1 LTKLRYFLKE
11 HAAGITVSIRS
22 GPLVGMRW
30 GLFTSMDFIRGD
42 YSTQG
47 LTRFLEL
54 LRPGDVAYDIGAHV
68 GYYALCAAL
77 KVGERGQVMAFEP
90 LPLNITYLR
99 NHLRLNGVRNVR
111 LIEAGVSDTNRKA
124 RFHRGLG
131 TGRGHLAEQGDY
143 VVDVVSL
150 DELCASGKI
159 PPPDVIK
166 MDIEG
171 GETKALRGAHHTLL
185 DHHPTVFVSL
195 HGPEAEQNCPAYL
208 ASLGYSVQWIGRSDI
223 VAKK

>member
-1 LTKLRYFLKE
+1 LSKLRYCLKE
-11 HAAGITVSIRS
+11 LAAGMTVSIRS

-42 YSTQG
+42 YSNQA
-47 LTRFLEL
+47 LTRFLEFL
-54 LRPGDVAYDIGAHV
+54 HAGDVAYDVGAHV

-77 KVGERGQVMAFEP
+77 KVGERGQVVAFEP

-99 NHLRLNGVRNVR
+99 KHLRLNDVRNVR
-111 LIEAGVSDTNRKA
+111 LIEVGVTDTNGKA
-124 RFHRGLG
+124 RFHSGLG
-131 TGRGHLAEQGDY
+131 TGRGYLAENGDY

-150 DELCASGKI
+150 DELCGSGKI

-171 GETKALRGAHHTLL
+171 GETKALRGARDILLHHR
-185 DHHPTVFVSL
+185 PVVFVSL
-195 HGPEAEQNCPAYL
+195 HGPEAAQDCPTYL
-208 ASLGYSVQWIGRSDI
+208 ESLGYSVQWIGPSDI
-223 VAKK
+223 LAK